1 VPAPRRQTDPPPAR
15 SGGRPRVA
23 NAAHLI
29 YREVRDDIVAMRRKP
44 GEPIVEREIAFAR
57 GVSRTPVREAL
68 LRLADEDL
76 VEIFPQSGTFVARI
90 PVGRLPLALAFW
102 LKRRGLSP
110 WFALVYGLY
119 PGLFIAMTLDLTEPL
134 AYARL
139 AAERADATQVARLRE
154 LLERQRRVQSRGDRD
169 RFHEADEAF
178 HAAIAQAA
186 GHPGI
191 WRFIEQVKIQ
201 VDRYRRLTLPV
212 PGRMRRVLTEHAVIV
227 AAIETHD
234 APAAAAAMAA
244 HLENLRASIGD
255 VRDLNPDYFVDGGA
269 TAIGAPAGL
278 TQTHQ

>member
-1 VPAPRRQTDPPPAR
+1 MPSSKRQTDPPPAR
-15 SGGRPRVA
+15 PGSRPRVG

-90 PVGRLPLALAFW
+90 PVGALPEAILMRTALEQ
-102 LKRRGLSP
+102 
-110 WFALVYGLY
+110 
-119 PGLFIAMTLDLTEPL
+119 TT
-134 AYARL
+134 ARL
-139 AAERADATQVARLRE
+139 AAERADAGQVARLRE

-178 HAAIAQAA
+178 HAAIAEAA

>member
-15 SGGRPRVA
+15 PGGRPRVA

-29 YREVRDDIVAMRRKP
+29 YREVREDIVSMRRKP
-44 GEPIVEREIAFAR
+44 GEPIVEREIALTR

-90 PVGRLPLALAFW
+90 PVGALPEAILMRTALEQ
-102 LKRRGLSP
+102 
-110 WFALVYGLY
+110 
-119 PGLFIAMTLDLTEPL
+119 TT
-134 AYARL
+134 ARL
-139 AAERADATQVARLRE
+139 AAERADAGQVARLRE

-178 HAAIAQAA
+178 HAAIAEAA

-212 PGRMRRVLTEHAVIV
+212 PGRMRRVLAEHAAIV
-227 AAIETHD
+227 GAIEAHD
-234 APAAAAAMAA
+234 GPGATAAMAA
-244 HLENLRASIGD
+244 HLEVLRASIRD
-255 VRDLNPDYFVDGGA
+255 VRDLNPDYFVDGA
-269 TAIGAPAGL
+269 FPVAALSA
-278 TQTHQ
+278 